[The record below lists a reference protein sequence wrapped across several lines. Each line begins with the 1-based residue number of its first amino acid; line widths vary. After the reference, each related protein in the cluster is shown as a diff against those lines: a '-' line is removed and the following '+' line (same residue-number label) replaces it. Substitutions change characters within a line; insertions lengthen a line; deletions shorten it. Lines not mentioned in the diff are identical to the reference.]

1 MKILLS
7 GPSGVGKTTMANDIS
22 KEWDIPFI
30 QGSSKNLWDK
40 YRIKSH
46 QHLIELCNNDLRFAV
61 DFQYELL
68 EVRKKIMK
76 MNESFVTDRSPLDS
90 MVYFLL
96 NVSDRVDSNETLNYI
111 KECSKSFPD
120 KYIQIF
126 LGLTSGMLIQ
136 KGIEDDGFRINN
148 IYYQLMVNNIFKGVI
163 EGNWLDMN
171 MNRFE
176 IIETWDREIRDK
188 KTYKLIKHYN
198 DKGYYSGSLFR
209 SAPGK
214 V

>member
-1 MKILLS
+1 MKIFLS
-7 GPSGVGKTTMANDIS
+7 GPSGVGKTTMANEIS
-22 KEWDIPFI
+22 KQYGIPFI
-30 QGSSKNLWDK
+30 QGSSRVLWDK
-40 YRIKSH
+40 YKIKSH

-68 EVRKKIMK
+68 EVRKELIKA
-76 MNESFVTDRSPLDS
+76 NDSFVTDRSPLDNL
-90 MVYFLL
+90 VYFLL
-96 NVSDRVDSNETLNYI
+96 NVSDRVDSNETMNYI
-111 KECSKSFPD
+111 HECTKSFPE

-126 LGLTSGMLIQ
+126 LGLTYGMLHQ

-148 IYYQLMVNNIFKGVI
+148 IYYQLMVHNIFKGII

-176 IIETWDREIRDK
+176 IIETWDREIRAN
-188 KTYKLIKHYN
+188 KTDKLIKHYN